1 MNQVSFSFSVLF
13 VPLLFWHTDGAC
25 RYRFNR
31 IRYDKDKQHVTFY
44 CSYRGYNWSNGRIL
58 FPEVCEECECKG
70 YMLSCCHVGTAANS
84 GEYEGC
90 TKVTRK
96 CEVRYY
102 KIENGQKLDCFSD
115 LPFDEN
121 FWLK

>member
-1 MNQVSFSFSVLF
+1 MNSLSFSLLVLCTVSLF
-13 VPLLFWHTDGAC
+13 FWHTDGAC
-25 RYRFNR
+25 RFWMKR
-31 IRYDKDKQHVTFY
+31 IQFGTEQKGKFY
-44 CSYRGYNWSNGRIL
+44 CSYRGEKWSNGVML
-58 FPEVCEECECKG
+58 FPEVCEGCECRG
-70 YMLSCCHVGTAANS
+70 NMMICCDIGTAANA

-90 TKVTRK
+90 TKVSRK

-102 KIENGQKLDCFSD
+102 KMVNGQKLDCFSD